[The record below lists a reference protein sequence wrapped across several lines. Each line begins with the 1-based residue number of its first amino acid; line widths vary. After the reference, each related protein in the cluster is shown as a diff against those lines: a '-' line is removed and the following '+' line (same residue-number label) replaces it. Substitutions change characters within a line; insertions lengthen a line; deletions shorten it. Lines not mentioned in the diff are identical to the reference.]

1 MTCRDEILSAFE
13 RLERRHARRDL
24 DLSEVVQEVQSAGTA
39 YAESTI
45 RTHISSVMCRDS
57 PVNHGTVYDDL
68 KRVGHGRYRRCAT

>member
-13 RLERRHARRDL
+13 RLERRHGRRNL
-24 DLSEVVQEVQSAGTA
+24 GLSEVVQEVEAAGTD

-68 KRVGHGRYRRCAT
+68 ERVGHGRYRRLAT